1 MSPYGSSSPAFLT
14 AGQSVD
20 GLTVENMASEDESEK
35 WSSAIVKL
43 CKTSLWPLLLLLPVL
58 PSPKLP
64 PPSPGVT
71 KTSKKLPS
79 APPTRPSPALLLTP
93 LTHTHACTHLVLY
106 KGETTEWLQLH
117 KHNFWQHYCTL
128 NPTVYCFFFFFFF
141 FKESPYFCV
150 FETLPHD
157 WPADTISQ
165 PTERMGW
172 CICSVFLY
180 PTRKKKIQKWLVTHL
195 ERWQKPEVKMRRR
208 CGEKWWLSKKPCRPS
223 PPSPILCKTKRNT
236 HKN

>member
-141 FKESPYFCV
+141 FLKRA
-150 FETLPHD
+150 L
-157 WPADTISQ
+157 I
-165 PTERMGW
+165 
-172 CICSVFLY
+172 SVFSKRCLTTD
-180 PTRKKKIQKWLVTHL
+180 PLTQFHSQLSGWVGASVRFSFIPQGRRK
-195 ERWQKPEVKMRRR
+195 
-208 CGEKWWLSKKPCRPS
+208 S
-223 PPSPILCKTKRNT
+223 RND
-236 HKN
+236 